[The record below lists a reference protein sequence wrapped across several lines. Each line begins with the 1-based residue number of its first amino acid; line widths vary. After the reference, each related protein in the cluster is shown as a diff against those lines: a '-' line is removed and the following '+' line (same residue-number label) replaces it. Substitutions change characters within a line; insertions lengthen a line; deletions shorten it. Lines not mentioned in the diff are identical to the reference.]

1 LSPPAVILSGDVRQ
15 ESPELRFHLG
25 AMLAAA
31 TPQYA
36 LLFGSPESQGRA
48 VLRGLAFAFG
58 PPRPST
64 GAGNM
69 GAVLNLAEVLWES
82 IPARLQRRLRELC
95 DDPDS
100 LDYDLALSAAKMAV
114 RRAGFFASGDLGSSL
129 RQVATEEGYALDT
142 AQQNLRT
149 LVRDS
154 APARNLYS
162 LALGAEYAHTRFQ
175 FGRGGGR

>member
-1 LSPPAVILSGDVRQ
+1 
-15 ESPELRFHLG
+15 
-25 AMLAAA
+25 LAAA

-48 VLRGLAFAFG
+48 VLRGLAFAFS
-58 PPRPST
+58 PPRANPGSS
-64 GAGNM
+64 

-95 DDPDS
+95 EDPET
-100 LDYDLALSAAKMAV
+100 LDYDASLAAAKLAV

-129 RQVATEEGYALDT
+129 RQVAAEEGYELDT
-142 AQQNLRT
+142 GEQNMRT
-149 LVRDS
+149 FVRDNVT
-154 APARNLYS
+154 ARNLYS